1 MCGYGR
7 NEANIIYLLMD
18 IRRVRWKFDCK
29 KWFFFDI
36 FFQWLHVC
44 QHNKALM
51 FFKGVSSKTFQKYL
65 AITCKLIF
73 ADLPKRH

>member
-1 MCGYGR
+1 MVEMKQTSFIYKWTSDAYDENLIAR
-7 NEANIIYLLMD
+7 NGFSLT
-18 IRRVRWKFDCK
+18 F
-29 KWFFFDI
+29 